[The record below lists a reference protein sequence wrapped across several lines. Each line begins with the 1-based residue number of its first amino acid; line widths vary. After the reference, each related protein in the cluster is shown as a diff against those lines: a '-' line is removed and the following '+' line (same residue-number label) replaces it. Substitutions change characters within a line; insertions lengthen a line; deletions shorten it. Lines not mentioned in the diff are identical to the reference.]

1 MLDIKF
7 DSIIRTLLFQKKNVI
22 TTWGYT
28 TYVLR
33 AGVQLMVSYSDYTYN
48 KFQKLSHL

>member
-22 TTWGYT
+22 TTWGVHHLCSKSGGT
-28 TYVLR
+28 VE
-33 AGVQLMVSYSDYTYN
+33 G
-48 KFQKLSHL
+48 KL